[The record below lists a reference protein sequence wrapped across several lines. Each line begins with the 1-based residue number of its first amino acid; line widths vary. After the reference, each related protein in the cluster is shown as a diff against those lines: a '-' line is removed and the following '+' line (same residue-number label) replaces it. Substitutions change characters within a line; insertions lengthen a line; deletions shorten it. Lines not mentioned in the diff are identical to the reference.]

1 MYIQIQQK
9 KADVIDLEGK
19 KLKEVELPPIFSYP
33 VRKDLINRAFRSSFT
48 KSLQPKG
55 RDPMAGKRTTARSF
69 GINLGLARV
78 PRIRGSGEAALA
90 PNTVGGRLAFPPSPT
105 ERIVEEINKKE
116 MRLAIIS
123 AISATAVKD
132 LVKNRGH
139 RIPDN
144 LSLPIIVTDDL
155 EKLSKSKDV
164 IEFIEKLGLE
174 DELERC
180 KTKKIRAGKG
190 KMRGRRYKTPK
201 GPLFVIKD
209 EKSPVIKA
217 IRNIQGFDVI
227 TAKELSVIHLA
238 PGGHPGR
245 LTIFTEGALQVL
257 NERFGGELK

>member
-1 MYIQIQQK
+1 MYIQLQQK

-19 KLKEVELPPIFSYP
+19 KSKEIDLPLIFSYP
-33 VRKDLINRAFRSSFT
+33 VRKDIINRAFRSSFT

-55 RDPMAGKRTTARSF
+55 RDPMAGKRTTAKSF

-78 PRIRGSGEAALA
+78 PRIKGSGEAALA
-90 PNTVGGRLAFPPSPT
+90 PNTVGGRLVFPPSPM
-105 ERIVEEINKKE
+105 ERIVEDINKRE

-123 AISATAVKD
+123 AISATTFKD

-139 RIPDN
+139 KIPEN
-144 LSLPIIVTDDL
+144 LSLPIIVSDDL
-155 EKLSKSKDV
+155 EKISKSKDI
-164 IEFIEKLGLE
+164 IEFIKKLGLE

-180 KTKKIRAGKG
+180 KVKKIRSGKG

-209 EKSPVIKA
+209 GKSAVISA

-245 LTIFTEGALQVL
+245 LTIFTEGALQAL
-257 NERFGGELK
+257 NDRFGGEVK